1 MQFLIL
7 YYDELHN
14 GGCKHY
20 TSLIQSKI
28 VTTKIQLQPKQN
40 PIVTPQQEHN
50 TTSTQPQHS
59 GVHCAHHPTHPPQKL
74 NGSLQEPQIN
84 ILLTKNKV

>member
-40 PIVTPQQEHN
+40 PIVTTPTTTQHN
-50 TTSTQPQHS
+50 LNTVVGLDTKMTVQ
-59 GVHCAHHPTHPPQKL
+59 TPPPPIT
-74 NGSLQEPQIN
+74 E
-84 ILLTKNKV
+84 T

>member
-50 TTSTQPQHS
+50 TTSTQPQHCS
-59 GVHCAHHPTHPPQKL
+59 WVGLENDCGNPTPPTTETQL
-74 NGSLQEPQIN
+74 
-84 ILLTKNKV
+84 